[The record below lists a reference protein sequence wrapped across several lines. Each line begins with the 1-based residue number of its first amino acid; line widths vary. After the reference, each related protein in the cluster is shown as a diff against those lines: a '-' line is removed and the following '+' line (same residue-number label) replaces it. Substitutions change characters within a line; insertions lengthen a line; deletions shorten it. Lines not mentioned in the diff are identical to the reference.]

1 MVTTEQQELLQS
13 IVDWQNENMPKG
25 WNEDNLRDQIGIT
38 INEDFEVLS
47 EDQDVD
53 VKFTGRSRTKK
64 TFDIYTITRDSEGI
78 YTIEASTPSED
89 QDAEDA
95 EEEE

>member
-1 MVTTEQQELLQS
+1 MLTTEQQELLHS
-13 IVDWQNENMPKG
+13 IWLWHRDHMPQG
-25 WNEDNLRDQIGIT
+25 WNEDNIRDQIGIT
-38 INEDFEVLS
+38 ITENFEVLS
-47 EDQDVD
+47 EDQDVN

-64 TFDIYTITRDSEGI
+64 TFDTYTITRDSEGI